1 MQIFSGSPLSR
12 YKQTDN
18 ALLAKFYFVYYFI
31 SLIFILLVLFV
42 RLLLDKG
49 KLPKMCTLCSNFFF
63 LSILFNL
70 SWQFNFFLFFSE
82 RQQWTLFQIF
92 WVNYCNRQEMDRILP
107 NIMSEILHS
116 QLRELQQRK
125 GFCLWLCLC
134 SLLITEWT
142 RKGFCLKYQL
152 WLVLHTQLS
161 EAE

>member
-1 MQIFSGSPLSR
+1 MTVQ
-12 YKQTDN
+12 
-18 ALLAKFYFVYYFI
+18 
-31 SLIFILLVLFV
+31 
-42 RLLLDKG
+42 
-49 KLPKMCTLCSNFFF
+49 FFF
-63 LSILFNL
+63 F
-70 SWQFNFFLFFSE
+70 FFSE

-92 WVNYCNRQEMDRILP
+92 WVNYCNRQAMDRILP

-125 GFCLWLCLC
+125 GFCLWQCLC

-161 EAE
+161 EAEQLKEFCVKDLVIVSPFKTDWTRPMDRILPQTVSDFFLSQLSQLGWQSERILP